1 VKSRTLTCA
10 VALILLAAVPTAL
23 ASTTWYVNGVTG
35 RDSNNCK
42 SPTTACKTIGH
53 AVSIAVSG
61 DTIIVAAA
69 TYQENL
75 TIGKSL
81 KVIGSGASTTII
93 DGGRFKRVFTIS
105 TGVTVTLMRV
115 TIQNG
120 STQQSGGG
128 IYNSGQHTIS
138 TSTISG
144 NTAFLGSCSHSC
156 VSSGGGIY
164 NTGVLTISTST
175 ISGNTAGDGAFI
187 VKPCGYGC
195 SRSGGGI
202 YNLGVLTII
211 NSTIAGNAA
220 IAICASARCD
230 AFGGGIANGTNATLT
245 INNSTLSGNVAE
257 ARCKF
262 VPPLLSCP
270 AGGGGIDTGGTLI
283 INNST
288 LSGNAAYPTGDVSR
302 DVGGEIFG
310 GPATLQNSIV
320 ANSTSGGNCNGSITS
335 KGYNLSSDGS
345 CSFKGPGDMNNINPV
360 LGKLGNYGGPTQTI
374 PLLSGSPA
382 IDAGNP
388 SGCTDGNGHLL
399 KTDQR
404 GMPRPDTED
413 KTGCDMGAYERQG
426 D

>member
-1 VKSRTLTCA
+1 MKSRTLTCA

-128 IYNSGQHTIS
+128 IYNS
-138 TSTISG
+138 
-144 NTAFLGSCSHSC
+144 
-156 VSSGGGIY
+156 
-164 NTGVLTISTST
+164 GVLTISTST

>member
-128 IYNSGQHTIS
+128 IYNS
-138 TSTISG
+138 
-144 NTAFLGSCSHSC
+144 
-156 VSSGGGIY
+156 
-164 NTGVLTISTST
+164 GVLTISTST

>member
-1 VKSRTLTCA
+1 MKSRTLTCA

-128 IYNSGQHTIS
+128 IYNS
-138 TSTISG
+138 
-144 NTAFLGSCSHSC
+144 
-156 VSSGGGIY
+156 
-164 NTGVLTISTST
+164 GVLTISTST

-388 SGCTDGNGHLL
+388 SGCTDGHGHLL